1 MLVQGFLD
9 IWAVCAL
16 YRDVCQLLSSRSARV
31 AELSRSNTHVRNSCL
46 ALSLLCV
53 VLVLAVGGG
62 AGSGN
67 SGTIAAGNFG
77 LPIEVATYT
86 IRITFFVRGVIG
98 LVIIYT
104 LMMLIKVG
112 MSIYQ
117 VNSIC

>member
-1 MLVQGFLD
+1 
-9 IWAVCAL
+9 
-16 YRDVCQLLSSRSARV
+16 
-31 AELSRSNTHVRNSCL
+31 
-46 ALSLLCV
+46 
-53 VLVLAVGGG
+53 VLAVGGG

-112 MSIYQ
+112 MLTAKLNLKFGIFRCCIITTESSSSLSSLSLIPLLTAILQ
-117 VNSIC
+117 VCCHMHSRRCSMNDCLLR